1 MGMAA
6 SQARYLA
13 LVARKSNC
21 EYEGQQINQARLLLS
36 NQSATLFNQMLGL
49 KVPVPPSTQD
59 FTTTQ
64 YSFSDGVHNFVI
76 DNWKQLSV
84 TDPDY
89 NYIVDVHY
97 NADVYTGSMKRL
109 PDPQVQMS
117 NPSVPLAS
125 IAEIEAKLEA
135 LNTAKY
141 NADTRYA
148 YWKTV
153 ESEQNTII
161 NNIKNLANTAMQ
173 RREISSDITQANPPV
188 AIPGGQYYDIR
199 NGDGSHYN
207 TYVYDDALNIDD
219 GGMANATKILQE
231 LRNMLDLGV
240 ISIDRINADIMAEDE
255 SLDLITDPSDLDFA
269 DEFTTKQ
276 LGVLKTY
283 GLSKEYGADN
293 AATGN
298 EFIVKHKDIE
308 AILENDFTSANASM
322 SGYPVWDADGSISQG
337 YIDQIAACQERIDS
351 ARDAY
356 YRDKAV
362 YDAAQIAYDA
372 LNQPSYVGNS
382 PLTYL
387 DDLTEEQ
394 KTELLQVVN
403 DMKAQGIDTDI
414 INRFD
419 ANGNYLGGVYSFQ
432 LYGTTYY
439 TTYDNLNAAYNS
451 STIGN
456 NLIDAQAR
464 LPYYNA
470 SYINTRV
477 DEQAKALLETDGS
490 GRFTSVRFEN
500 DSVTYTLNMET
511 VTDEAAYNDAMNK
524 YYYENAKY
532 DKMVQDINAKTSII
546 QREDQEL
553 ELRLKQLDTEQNALK
568 TEMDAV
574 QKVVKDNVE
583 ASFKTFGG

>member
-173 RREISSDITQANPPV
+173 RREISSDINQAT
-188 AIPGGQYYDIR
+188 AQQISGGQYYDIR
-199 NGDGSHYN
+199 NVDDSHYD

-219 GGMANATKILQE
+219 DDNMANAKKILQE

-283 GLSKEYGADN
+283 GLSKEIDAEG

-362 YDAAQIAYDA
+362 YDAAQTAYDA

-477 DEQAKALLETDGS
+477 DEEAKALLETDGS